1 MHLGADYCCGHY
13 LNYWL
18 LIPSACL
25 LLCVYSRREMGILS
39 VQSWG
44 SFTNSG
50 SIAWPSKRVH
60 GGQFALP
67 FSSPQATRESSM
79 PARAPP
85 PAPSLMLVSAG
96 LFPLH
101 FFFHS
106 SLPQLLYSTFLPFL
120 NMLLQKHHHHAGQ
133 AYLCLVSIGAIWSYL
148 CSAWGSPGLSSQPPT
163 TKTWTY
169 EPSNTGRMM
178 CS

>member
-1 MHLGADYCCGHY
+1 
-13 LNYWL
+13 
-18 LIPSACL
+18 
-25 LLCVYSRREMGILS
+25 
-39 VQSWG
+39 
-44 SFTNSG
+44 
-50 SIAWPSKRVH
+50 
-60 GGQFALP
+60 
-67 FSSPQATRESSM
+67 M

-178 CS
+178 CSWISEKDILTKAITKETQDKGDQRATYALDIWLYHLTVSSAYVNGLP